1 MTEQL
6 TPDIAEQDNRD
17 LIDNVVPTRGYDLV
31 PVVGLGGSAGSIEAL
46 QEFFSAMPPDSG
58 LAFVVVIHLSAEH
71 ESILAELIQNRTSM
85 RVMQVQQNEQVLPDV
100 VYVIPP
106 RKALRTLNGEIQLSD
121 LERPHG
127 NHMAV
132 DIFFRTLA
140 DTHGPHSAAIV
151 LSGMDGD
158 GAIGIKRIKERGGL
172 TIAQDPEEAS
182 SGGMPHA
189 AIHTGMVD
197 WVLPVQDMPARLQTY
212 FHLEKHLK
220 LPPRIRDMPRRC
232 HQKRPAMSAA

>member
-6 TPDIAEQDNRD
+6 SPDLAEQDNRE
-17 LIDNVVPTRGYDLV
+17 LIDNVVPTRGYDMV

-46 QEFFSAMPPDSG
+46 QEFFSAMPPDTG

-85 RVMQVQQNEQVLPDV
+85 RVMQVQQNEKVMPDV

-106 RKALRTLNGEIQLSD
+106 GKALRTLNGEIQLSD
-121 LERPHG
+121 LARPRG

-140 DTHGPHSAAIV
+140 DTHGPHAAAVV

-182 SGGMPHA
+182 SSSMPHS

-212 FHLEKHLK
+212 FR
-220 LPPRIRDMPRRC
+220 PREAPQAASRGRSTKGRASSATGNG
-232 HQKRPAMSAA
+232 RP